1 MDKYK
6 NILFENPRP
15 FIIAQLENDRLIINE
30 TNINHEKNIDINL
43 GDIKE
48 NREIKG
54 LVKSTLE
61 KKADNITINNI
72 KNKFNLKSKKISKN
86 EVIVWFDIEDNLY
99 DLSKANFLS
108 NLTHE
113 FKTPLNLIFSS
124 VQLLNK
130 KIECN
135 KEFSYDD
142 MEKYLKIINQNSYR
156 ILKLVN
162 NISDDNRID
171 LGHSNYSPTNANIIY
186 FIEDIC
192 ESIEPFVKSNNMNI
206 VFDTDIEE
214 LIISFDM
221 EKMERIILNL
231 ISNAVKFRK
240 ENKGKIIISITHNDE
255 FVNISVKDNGIGMS
269 EEFQKRV
276 FKSFEREK
284 TSTTSGIQ
292 GTGLGLAIAKNLAL
306 LMRGDLTCTSKIGQ
320 GTEFIFT
327 FSARIAKGGSKLIE
341 QAKVREVVL
350 KGKRILVV
358 EDNDL
363 NREITA
369 EILGAEGCFIEEA
382 ENGKIALE
390 KVRTSKVGYYDLVL
404 MDIQMPIMDGYEAVK
419 HIRALE
425 NEALASV
432 PIIAMTANAFEED
445 KRKAM
450 ETGMDAY
457 VSKPIDIDKMLGT
470 LMEILKN
477 EE

>member
-30 TNINHEKNIDINL
+30 TNISHEKNIDINL

-171 LGHSNYSPTNANIIY
+171 LGHSNYSPTNANI
-186 FIEDIC
+186 
-192 ESIEPFVKSNNMNI
+192 
-206 VFDTDIEE
+206 
-214 LIISFDM
+214 
-221 EKMERIILNL
+221 LNL

-255 FVNISVKDNGIGMS
+255 FVNIRVKDNGIGIS
-269 EEFQKRV
+269 KNNIDKIFGKYVRLND
-276 FKSFEREK
+276 ERSIIKE
-284 TSTTSGIQ
+284 
-292 GTGLGLAIAKNLAL
+292 GTGIGLSLVKSLVKL
-306 LMRGDLTCTSKIGQ
+306 HDGEVTVDSEIGKW
-320 GTEFIFT
+320 TEFNI
-327 FSARIAKGGSKLIE
+327 
-341 QAKVREVVL
+341 
-350 KGKRILVV
+350 
-358 EDNDL
+358 
-363 NREITA
+363 
-369 EILGAEGCFIEEA
+369 
-382 ENGKIALE
+382 KIPN
-390 KVRTSKVGYYDLVL
+390 RTSIKESIDTYEKDLDRVEKIRIEFS
-404 MDIQMPIMDGYEAVK
+404 DIYA
-419 HIRALE
+419 
-425 NEALASV
+425 
-432 PIIAMTANAFEED
+432 
-445 KRKAM
+445 
-450 ETGMDAY
+450 
-457 VSKPIDIDKMLGT
+457 
-470 LMEILKN
+470 
-477 EE
+477 

>member
-61 KKADNITINNI
+61 KYADNITINNI

-221 EKMERIILNL
+221 EKMERIILN
-231 ISNAVKFRK
+231 
-240 ENKGKIIISITHNDE
+240 
-255 FVNISVKDNGIGMS
+255 
-269 EEFQKRV
+269 
-276 FKSFEREK
+276 
-284 TSTTSGIQ
+284 
-292 GTGLGLAIAKNLAL
+292 
-306 LMRGDLTCTSKIGQ
+306 
-320 GTEFIFT
+320 
-327 FSARIAKGGSKLIE
+327 
-341 QAKVREVVL
+341 
-350 KGKRILVV
+350 
-358 EDNDL
+358 
-363 NREITA
+363 
-369 EILGAEGCFIEEA
+369 
-382 ENGKIALE
+382 
-390 KVRTSKVGYYDLVL
+390 
-404 MDIQMPIMDGYEAVK
+404 
-419 HIRALE
+419 
-425 NEALASV
+425 
-432 PIIAMTANAFEED
+432 
-445 KRKAM
+445 
-450 ETGMDAY
+450 
-457 VSKPIDIDKMLGT
+457 
-470 LMEILKN
+470 
-477 EE
+477 